1 MLAVVL
7 VVVSINRSEPSAAAQ
22 ELLDGEQMKIM
33 APADP
38 GGGWDST
45 AREMQASLQELVGR
59 TEVYNVGGAGGTIG
73 LSNFR
78 NLEGQPSQLMVMG
91 LVMVGAIAANE
102 SAVTLDEVTP
112 IAELTT
118 ESLVIVVPGDSDIQT
133 IDDLVAALEQDVG
146 EVSWAGGSAGGAEQI
161 LAGLIAQDLELDTAR
176 RQLHRPRR
184 RWRGDRHAAVGQR
197 DRRRLSG
204 VSEFLPQIEA
214 GDAAPDRRLQHR
226 AGRVAA
232 RRTRPC
238 RTRAS
243 TSSSPTGAGW
253 SHRRAS
259 PTRSVPA
266 LDDLVT
272 DMTESAAWDEALE
285 RQGWT
290 PSVKTG
296 DDFTTFLDDEV
307 ARVNDV
313 IADLGL
319 EEVERPCHPGSAPRR
334 STSGATS
341 SATRRPTSSRSTTT
355 APRRSRR

>member
-1 MLAVVL
+1 MGLGSRTRQLLPYAIAILLAGVL

-102 SAVTLDEVTP
+102 SSVTLDEVTP

-161 LAGLIAQDLELDTAR
+161 LAGLIAQDLELDTADVNYIAHDGGGEAIAT
-176 RQLHRPRR
+176 LLS
-184 RWRGDRHAAVGQR
+184 GSATAG
-197 DRRRLSG
+197 LSG
-204 VSEFLPQIEA
+204 VSEFLPQIES
-214 GDAAPDRRLQHR
+214 GDLRAIAVSGTEPVESLPDVPTLQDSGIDVELTNWRGVVAPPGITDEERAALI
-226 AGRVAA
+226 A
-232 RRTRPC
+232 
-238 RTRAS
+238 
-243 TSSSPTGAGW
+243 
-253 SHRRAS
+253 
-259 PTRSVPA
+259 
-266 LDDLVT
+266 LVT
-272 DMTESAAWDEALE
+272 DMTESPAWDEALA

-296 DDFTTFLDDEV
+296 DDFSTFLDDEV

-319 EEVERPCHPGSAPRR
+319 
-334 STSGATS
+334 
-341 SATRRPTSSRSTTT
+341 
-355 APRRSRR
+355 

>member
-1 MLAVVL
+1 MGQSGSRTRQLLPYAIATLLAVVV
-7 VVVSINRSEPSAAAQ
+7 VVVSVNRSEPSAAAQ

-59 TEVYNVGGAGGTIG
+59 SEVYNVGGAGGTIG

-102 SAVTLDEVTP
+102 SSVTLDEVTP

-118 ESLVIVVPGDSDIQT
+118 ESLVIVVPAESDIQT
-133 IDDLVAALEQDVG
+133 IDDLVAALEEDVS

-161 LAGLIAQDLELDTAR
+161 LAGLIAQDLDLDPAEVNYIAHDGGGEAISTLLSGSATA
-176 RQLHRPRR
+176 
-184 RWRGDRHAAVGQR
+184 G
-197 DRRRLSG
+197 LSG
-204 VSEFLPQIEA
+204 VSEFLPQIES
-214 GDAAPDRRLQHR
+214 GDLRAIAVSGTEPVESLPDVPTLQDSGIDVELTNWRGVVAPPGITDEE
-226 AGRVAA
+226 
-232 RRTRPC
+232 RT
-238 RTRAS
+238 
-243 TSSSPTGAGW
+243 
-253 SHRRAS
+253 
-259 PTRSVPA
+259 A
-266 LDDLVT
+266 LIDLMT
-272 DMTESAAWDEALE
+272 DMTESKEWDEALARE
-285 RQGWT
+285 GWT

-296 DDFTTFLDDEV
+296 EEFSTFLDDEV

-319 EEVERPCHPGSAPRR
+319 
-334 STSGATS
+334 
-341 SATRRPTSSRSTTT
+341 
-355 APRRSRR
+355 

>member
-1 MLAVVL
+1 MSQSGSRTRHLLPYVLAAVLAVVL

-102 SAVTLDEVTP
+102 SSVTLDEVTP

-118 ESLVIVVPGDSDIQT
+118 ESLVIVVPDDSDIQT
-133 IDDLVAALEQDVG
+133 IDDLVAALEQDLG

-161 LAGLIAQDLELDTAR
+161 LAGLIAQDLELDPADVNYIAHDGGGEAISTLLSGSAT
-176 RQLHRPRR
+176 
-184 RWRGDRHAAVGQR
+184 VG
-197 DRRRLSG
+197 LSG
-204 VSEFLPQIEA
+204 VSEFLPQIESGDLRAIAVSGTEPVESLPDVPTLQDA
-214 GDAAPDRRLQHR
+214 GLDVELTNWRGVVAPPGITDEE
-226 AGRVAA
+226 
-232 RRTRPC
+232 RT
-238 RTRAS
+238 
-243 TSSSPTGAGW
+243 
-253 SHRRAS
+253 
-259 PTRSVPA
+259 A
-266 LDDLVT
+266 LVDLVT
-272 DMTESAAWDEALE
+272 DMTESAEWDEALA

-296 DDFTTFLDDEV
+296 DDFSAFLEDEV

-319 EEVERPCHPGSAPRR
+319 
-334 STSGATS
+334 
-341 SATRRPTSSRSTTT
+341 
-355 APRRSRR
+355 

>member
-1 MLAVVL
+1 MSQSGSRTRHLLPYVLAAVLAVVL

-102 SAVTLDEVTP
+102 SSVTLDEVTP

-133 IDDLVAALEQDVG
+133 IDDLVAALAQDLG

-161 LAGLIAQDLELDTAR
+161 LAGLIAQDLELDPADVNYIAHDGGGEAISTLLSGSAT
-176 RQLHRPRR
+176 
-184 RWRGDRHAAVGQR
+184 VG
-197 DRRRLSG
+197 LSG
-204 VSEFLPQIEA
+204 VSEFLPQIESGDLRAIAVSGTEPVESLPDVPTLQDA
-214 GDAAPDRRLQHR
+214 GLDVELTNWRGVVAPPGITDEERAAL
-226 AGRVAA
+226 V
-232 RRTRPC
+232 
-238 RTRAS
+238 
-243 TSSSPTGAGW
+243 
-253 SHRRAS
+253 
-259 PTRSVPA
+259 
-266 LDDLVT
+266 DLVT
-272 DMTESAAWDEALE
+272 DMTESAEWDEALA

-296 DDFTTFLDDEV
+296 DDFSAFLEDEV

-319 EEVERPCHPGSAPRR
+319 
-334 STSGATS
+334 
-341 SATRRPTSSRSTTT
+341 
-355 APRRSRR
+355 

>member
-1 MLAVVL
+1 MGLGSRTRQLLPYAIAIMLAGVL

-112 IAELTT
+112 ISELTT

-161 LAGLIAQDLELDTAR
+161 LAGLIAQDLELDTADVNYIAHDGGGEAIAT
-176 RQLHRPRR
+176 LLS
-184 RWRGDRHAAVGQR
+184 GSATAG
-197 DRRRLSG
+197 LSG
-204 VSEFLPQIEA
+204 VSEFLPQIES
-214 GDAAPDRRLQHR
+214 GDLRAIAVSGTEPVESLPDVPTLQDSGIDVELTNWRGVVAPPGITDEERAALI
-226 AGRVAA
+226 A
-232 RRTRPC
+232 
-238 RTRAS
+238 
-243 TSSSPTGAGW
+243 
-253 SHRRAS
+253 
-259 PTRSVPA
+259 
-266 LDDLVT
+266 LVT
-272 DMTESAAWDEALE
+272 DMTESAAWDEALA

-296 DDFTTFLDDEV
+296 DDFSTFLDDEV

-319 EEVERPCHPGSAPRR
+319 
-334 STSGATS
+334 
-341 SATRRPTSSRSTTT
+341 
-355 APRRSRR
+355 

>member
-1 MLAVVL
+1 MGQSGSRTRQLLPYAIAALLAVVL

-45 AREMQASLQELVGR
+45 AREMQGSLQELVGR

-78 NLEGQPSQLMVMG
+78 NLEGQPNQLMVMG

-102 SAVTLDEVTP
+102 SSVTLDEVTP

-161 LAGLIAQDLELDTAR
+161 LAGLIAQDLELDTADVSYIAHDGGGEAIAT
-176 RQLHRPRR
+176 LLS
-184 RWRGDRHAAVGQR
+184 GSATVG
-197 DRRRLSG
+197 LSG
-204 VSEFLPQIEA
+204 VSEFLPQIES
-214 GDAAPDRRLQHR
+214 GDLRAIAVSGTEPVESLPDVPTLQESGIDVELTNWRGVVAPP
-226 AGRVAA
+226 GITEEE
-232 RRTRPC
+232 RT
-238 RTRAS
+238 
-243 TSSSPTGAGW
+243 
-253 SHRRAS
+253 
-259 PTRSVPA
+259 A
-266 LDDLVT
+266 LIDLMT
-272 DMTESAAWDEALE
+272 DMTESAEWDEALA

-290 PSVKTG
+290 PAVQTG
-296 DDFTTFLDDEV
+296 DDFSAFLDDEV

-313 IADLGL
+313 IAELGL
-319 EEVERPCHPGSAPRR
+319 
-334 STSGATS
+334 
-341 SATRRPTSSRSTTT
+341 
-355 APRRSRR
+355 

>member
-1 MLAVVL
+1 MSQSGSRTRHLLPYVLAAVLAVVL

-102 SAVTLDEVTP
+102 SSVTLDEVTP

-133 IDDLVAALEQDVG
+133 IDDLVAALAQDLG

-161 LAGLIAQDLELDTAR
+161 LAGLIAQDLELDPADVNYIAHDGGGEAISTLLSGSAT
-176 RQLHRPRR
+176 
-184 RWRGDRHAAVGQR
+184 VG
-197 DRRRLSG
+197 LSG
-204 VSEFLPQIEA
+204 VSEFLPQIESGDLRAIAVSGTEPVESLPDVPTLQDA
-214 GDAAPDRRLQHR
+214 GLDVELTNWRGVVAPPGITDEERAAL
-226 AGRVAA
+226 V
-232 RRTRPC
+232 
-238 RTRAS
+238 
-243 TSSSPTGAGW
+243 
-253 SHRRAS
+253 
-259 PTRSVPA
+259 
-266 LDDLVT
+266 DLVT
-272 DMTESAAWDEALE
+272 DMTESAEWDEALA

-296 DDFTTFLDDEV
+296 EDFSAFLEDEV

-319 EEVERPCHPGSAPRR
+319 
-334 STSGATS
+334 
-341 SATRRPTSSRSTTT
+341 
-355 APRRSRR
+355 